1 MSQFPILHHLP
12 LFLQYR
18 RLLLLLATG
27 PRQRG
32 PDQLGIPTQLDTDGT
47 FDLGEQ
53 GDVGDGSAGFVVG
66 DLAVAKKGRHRS
78 KEEIIHVLSAPG
90 LRDETLEGA
99 GRRVRRGDEDSR
111 LTTLGFSLI
120 LVAKSF

>member
-1 MSQFPILHHLP
+1 MSQFPILRHLP

-66 DLAVAKKGRHRS
+66 DLAVARKGRERS
-78 KEEIIHVLSAPG
+78 RK
-90 LRDETLEGA
+90 
-99 GRRVRRGDEDSR
+99 GD
-111 LTTLGFSLI
+111 
-120 LVAKSF
+120 V

>member
-1 MSQFPILHHLP
+1 MSQFPILRHLP

-53 GDVGDGSAGFVVG
+53 SDVGDGSAGFVVG
-66 DLAVAKKGRHRS
+66 DLVDGEQGWENSRR
-78 KEEIIHVLSAPG
+78 
-90 LRDETLEGA
+90 RD
-99 GRRVRRGDEDSR
+99 V
-111 LTTLGFSLI
+111 
-120 LVAKSF
+120 

>member
-1 MSQFPILHHLP
+1 MSQFPILRHLP
-12 LFLQYR
+12 LFLQCR
-18 RLLLLLATG
+18 RLLLLLAAR

-66 DLAVAKKGRHRS
+66 DLAVRRKVEREAGKRS
-78 KEEIIHVLSAPG
+78 YMF
-90 LRDETLEGA
+90 R
-99 GRRVRRGDEDSR
+99 
-111 LTTLGFSLI
+111 
-120 LVAKSF
+120 